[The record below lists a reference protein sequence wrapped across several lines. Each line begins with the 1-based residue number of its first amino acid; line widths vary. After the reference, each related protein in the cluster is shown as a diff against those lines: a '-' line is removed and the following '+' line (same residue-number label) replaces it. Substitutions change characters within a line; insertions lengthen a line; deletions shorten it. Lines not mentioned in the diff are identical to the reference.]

1 MSKFNKAFLAIA
13 STVALGAAGEAN
25 AYLTNWYLDSDGAG
39 ANTAVQV
46 QEYVNLNGR
55 AYIHNNFTS
64 PNTFNFNE
72 AGTFVSNLVD
82 SSTSIVALNSTFTGT
97 GSGVVGSG
105 ISFSAGALNIYA
117 GAVNA
122 SNLIGTFVLTAG
134 EGSLSGTSL
143 VPNGQISLVLQATY
157 LKSGYFFRDAAA
169 TQDLSTEI
177 ASGLFFGFASTNA
190 STLANWGGNGGATD
204 TNLTN
209 LYNANFDPDIT
220 HISNDGTQNLVI
232 SNNGQFRLQV
242 PEPTSLALLGLGLAG
257 LASVRRR
264 KS

>member
-39 ANTAVQV
+39 ANTAVEV
-46 QEYVNLNGR
+46 QEYVDLNGR
-55 AYIHNNFTS
+55 AYIHNTFTG
-64 PNTFNFNE
+64 PGTFNFNE

-117 GAVNA
+117 GAVSA
-122 SNLIGTFVLTAG
+122 ANLIGTFVLSAG
-134 EGSLSGTSL
+134 EGSLSGSSL

-157 LKSGYFFRDAAA
+157 LKSGYFFRDAAG

-190 STLANWGGNGGATD
+190 STLSNWGGNGGTTD
-204 TNLTN
+204 TSLTN

-220 HISNDGTQNLVI
+220 HISNDGQQNLVI